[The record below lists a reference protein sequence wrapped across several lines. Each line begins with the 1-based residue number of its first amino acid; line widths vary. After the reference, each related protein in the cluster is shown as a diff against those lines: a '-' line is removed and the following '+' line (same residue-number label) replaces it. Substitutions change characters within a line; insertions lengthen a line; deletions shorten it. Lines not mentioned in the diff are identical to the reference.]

1 MSDRAEFLKG
11 YAEKILGR
19 PLTDD
24 EAELVAV
31 EVNRRK
37 VRDLCGTFTVEK
49 PKKTSKKKSSK
60 ISPEKELEMV
70 VDEVESGSSK
80 GSE

>member
-1 MSDRAEFLKG
+1 LSDRAEFLKG
-11 YAEKILGR
+11 YAERILGR

-24 EAELVAV
+24 EAALVAV

-37 VRDLCGTFTVEK
+37 VRDLCGTFAEK
-49 PKKTSKKKSSK
+49 PKAKAKKPKSKVKLD
-60 ISPEKELEMV
+60 KELEMV